1 MQFYADIYDTAKT
14 EGDTQIDQV
23 AAGLELLSI
32 ELDSTIH
39 QMSGGQS
46 HWYQFMLTF
55 FFEVSIN
62 CDTLCLDGGSYY
74 EL

>member
-23 AAGLELLSI
+23 AAGLGLLSI
-32 ELDSTIH
+32 GLDSTIH

-46 HWYQFMLTF
+46 H
-55 FFEVSIN
+55 
-62 CDTLCLDGGSYY
+62 
-74 EL
+74 